1 MIVKNTIQQ
10 SRFFL
15 HKSHTPQPPKPEED
29 PPRPPHPPGPI
40 EDPPK
45 PPRPPQPIDDPP
57 PRPEV
62 PPKPKWVSA

>member
-10 SRFFL
+10 SRSVL
-15 HKSHTPQPPKPEED
+15 YKLHTPQPPKPEED
-29 PPRPPHPPGPI
+29 PPIPHPPGPV

-57 PRPEV
+57 PLPEI
-62 PPKPKWVSA
+62 PPKPKWVSV